1 MTLVSALLLRR
12 LRGVSLGEAA
22 IGLVVLG
29 MVASLAFAS
38 GQRVLESRRQ
48 QTALEQIYT
57 IAQKVREL
65 YLGQTPAVQD
75 ATTGTAAI
83 VSASGFPLDM
93 VRAGV
98 VANDWGGA
106 VTVSTSATDFTV
118 TYSGLRAEG
127 CIALATRIANPGQAA
142 QMGLLGVAMSG
153 NAEIAASAFPITPA
167 QAGGAGGCGSS
178 GAANAVAWRFAVRI

>member
-1 MTLVSALLLRR
+1 MTLVSALLVRR

-106 VTVSTSATDFTV
+106 VT
-118 TYSGLRAEG
+118 AESNKAKYTIG
-127 CIALATRIANPGQAA
+127 MTR
-142 QMGLLGVAMSG
+142 L
-153 NAEIAASAFPITPA
+153 
-167 QAGGAGGCGSS
+167 
-178 GAANAVAWRFAVRI
+178 